1 MEDTIALIDQ
11 LIEEHKAIGDK
22 AQSIETVAND
32 ANLLS
37 GLQDAR
43 ETFVPG
49 RLDQKQGLAKLE
61 EQVREIGEWL
71 EKHFNREETAL
82 LQAIEKDGDS
92 RIVTAF
98 NSLLLEHTDLK
109 NRIAHTKNHIAEL
122 VGGGMAAHQWAA
134 SAGDMQT
141 HLSHTRKLLESHAG
155 IENELFREL
164 RQHLQEKMGRK

>member
-11 LIEEHKAIGDK
+11 LIKEHKVISDRV
-22 AQSIETVAND
+22 QSIEKVAND
-32 ANLLS
+32 ASLLTD
-37 GLQDAR
+37 LQDAR

-49 RLDQKQGLAKLE
+49 RLDQKQSLARLE
-61 EQVREIGEWL
+61 EQVQAIGTWL

-92 RIVTAF
+92 KLVTAF

-122 VGGGMAAHQWAA
+122 VGGGMAAHRWAA

-141 HLSHTRKLLESHAG
+141 HLSHTRKLLEAHAG

-164 RQHLQEKMGRK
+164 RQHLMEKTGRK